1 MAMDVEGQ
9 EVGLV
14 VVLVLAVLLQ
24 VQRKGGVEDLPKRV
38 RRQS

>member
-1 MAMDVEGQ
+1 
-9 EVGLV
+9 LV
-14 VVLVLAVLLQ
+14 VVVVVVVVVLAVLLQ